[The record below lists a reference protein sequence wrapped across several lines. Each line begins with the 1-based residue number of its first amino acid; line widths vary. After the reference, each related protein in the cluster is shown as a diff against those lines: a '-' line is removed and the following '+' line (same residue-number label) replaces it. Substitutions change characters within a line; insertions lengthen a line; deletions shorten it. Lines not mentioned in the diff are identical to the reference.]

1 MENQKETLEKLEG
14 TMGNLISVLVDL
26 ITECRYQQDSDIPVD
41 RATVINALIVNDI
54 QSWNDFLKFV
64 KNYDKDYDF

>member
-14 TMGNLISVLVDL
+14 TMGNLISVLTDL
-26 ITECRYQQDSDIPVD
+26 ITECHYQQDSDIPVSKS
-41 RATVINALIVNDI
+41 TVINTLIVNDI
-54 QSWNDFLKFV
+54 LSWNDFLKFV